1 MSVFTE
7 AVLRELSPEW
17 RSTREIADSV
27 PVRGVSDNSH
37 MSNVGRTLRKA
48 VRDGLAEGR
57 AHRDPRGYVWKEW
70 RLRA

>member
-17 RSTREIADSV
+17 RSTRQIADSI

-37 MSNVGRTLRKA
+37 MSNVGRALRKA
-48 VRDGLAEGR
+48 ARDGLAEGR
-57 AHRDPRGYVWKEW
+57 RVRGPRGYAW
-70 RLRA
+70 